1 MLTPDK
7 KRQMYLDMQEHPE
20 KYSDE
25 QIEAMMDELDRMPNV
40 ETAWQKFEQRQM
52 TTQVSSSRRW
62 LRVAASIISVIMVS
76 GIALA
81 AIQIVRQYQKPE
93 TPQTEQTT
101 YITKS
106 AINSPAE
113 ILTTDTISV
122 EPHIFD
128 NVPLDTML
136 MEIAD
141 YYHITID
148 FRRDETRQLR
158 LHFEWKH
165 SESLDRVVERLNNF
179 EAVNIVRE
187 SEKLTVK

>member
-62 LRVAASIISVIMVS
+62 LRFAAAIIGVIMVS
-76 GIALA
+76 GIAFA
-81 AIQIVRQYQKPE
+81 AIQIVRHNQESQA
-93 TPQTEQTT
+93 PQTEQTT

-106 AINSPAE
+106 VNNSLAE
-113 ILTTDTISV
+113 IPTADTISV
-122 EPHIFD
+122 ESYIFD

-141 YYHITID
+141 YYHIAID
-148 FRRDETRQLR
+148 FRRDESRQLR